1 MRNTFRILL
10 AFALIVLVNIEP
22 HAEVNNNLM
31 MKDLAGKEH
40 RLSDYH
46 GKWVLVNFWATWCPP
61 CLDEIPDFVSLY
73 ESKKSKEL
81 VVLGVAV
88 DYKSELDVRNF
99 VDDMLIPYPIILGN
113 TKIYSQYGAPEILP
127 TTYIYNPQGKL
138 VKVKRGQ
145 ASKQYIEQLINSND
159 AGLTK

>member
-73 ESKKSKEL
+73 ESKNRKNWS
-81 VVLGVAV
+81 
-88 DYKSELDVRNF
+88 Y
-99 VDDMLIPYPIILGN
+99 
-113 TKIYSQYGAPEILP
+113 
-127 TTYIYNPQGKL
+127 
-138 VKVKRGQ
+138 
-145 ASKQYIEQLINSND
+145 
-159 AGLTK
+159 